1 MDCEKFSFIAKKDC
15 RLCLTMKFL
24 EKINFNYV
32 LIIPLLLLCIQWLV
46 IGKYIAFI
54 LTLIFGF
61 VLFAI
66 IEQSTAIS
74 DNEE

>member
-1 MDCEKFSFIAKKDC
+1 
-15 RLCLTMKFL
+15 MKFI
-24 EKINFNYV
+24 EQINSKYI
-32 LIIPLLLLCIQWLV
+32 LILPLLVLCIQWLA

-66 IEQSTAIS
+66 IEESTKMS
-74 DNEE
+74 EEEE

>member
-15 RLCLTMKFL
+15 RLSITMKFL

-46 IGKYIAFI
+46 IGKYIAFV

-61 VLFAI
+61 VLFGI
-66 IEQSTAIS
+66 IDEPTVFS
-74 DNEE
+74 DEEE

>member
-1 MDCEKFSFIAKKDC
+1 
-15 RLCLTMKFL
+15 MKFP
-24 EKINFNYV
+24 EQINFNYI
-32 LIIPLLLLCIQWLV
+32 LILPLLLLCIQWLV

-66 IEQSTAIS
+66 IEESTKIS
-74 DNEE
+74 EDEE

>member
-1 MDCEKFSFIAKKDC
+1 
-15 RLCLTMKFL
+15 MKFP
-24 EKINFNYV
+24 KQINFNYI
-32 LIIPLLLLCIQWLV
+32 LILPLLLLCIQWLV

-66 IEQSTAIS
+66 IEESTVVS
-74 DNEE
+74 DEEE